1 MTHDASWR
9 PDPEGMARLRADAER
24 IIAKAA
30 MLPVKDA
37 AFALWRQKHELNEGL
52 LPPMTPEQQRI
63 ARATPMAEI
72 TAKLKRDRDFAHE
85 GPTFDWLKQAHPH
98 ASDAELKAAII
109 AAVSFEDTCFRQ
121 FELLGGFDTH
131 IDRAM
136 TAARRKHPGFLE
148 TTYRDAEG
156 WVLYLYK

>member
-1 MTHDASWR
+1 
-9 PDPEGMARLRADAER
+9 MARLRADAEA

-37 AFALWRQKHELNEGL
+37 AFAIWAQKHELDEGL

-72 TAKLKRDRDFAHE
+72 SAQIQRDRDFAHE
-85 GPTFDWLKQAHPH
+85 GPTFDRLKQAHPQ

-109 AAVSFEDTCFRQ
+109 AAMKFDDDCFRD
-121 FELLGGFDTH
+121 FPHTGDFYKNIE
-131 IDRAM
+131 RAL
-136 TAARRKHPGFLE
+136 ANARRKNPGYLE
-148 TTYRDAEG
+148 TTYRDAG
-156 WVLYLYK
+156 NRIFYYMK